1 MTREMYERAVERMRA
16 LGDVKEKD
24 LITSWGQPIR
34 SSSIEWSGP
43 IREAVA
49 KCQAWAEIAAAF
61 GGNVSMHFFRSHGC
75 VSWYVVRDLAVHEAA
90 AQEVEKCDG

>member
-1 MTREMYERAVERMRA
+1 MNREMYERAVERMRA

-49 KCQAWAEIAAAF
+49 KCQAWAEIASAF
-61 GGNVSMHFFRSHGC
+61 GGNVSLQFFRSDGF
-75 VSWYVVRDLAVHEAA
+75 VSWYVHRELEIHEVAS
-90 AQEVEKCDG
+90 QEVERCAG